1 MRYNNESFTR
11 DPSCGKGVIKAMFDI
26 VRKGFVL
33 AALVPATV
41 AMAADGTRDMRSYVS
56 PQVQLVAD
64 DEDRNTGQGIGFQV
78 DFGKAITQRYGIE
91 LGAFYRSFDAEN
103 NVPGQIDW
111 DEFGYRINNM
121 LFFNQYKA
129 SQPYASLGVGLA
141 HLEPAGAGF
150 ESDEPFADIGLGF
163 FLIDR
168 ESENRNSLRLDS
180 RYRHMFIEDDLY
192 NSSSFGEFI
201 VSLGMAFPIGKRA
214 EPLAPAVPVATGVAD
229 ADGDG
234 VADKYDR
241 CPGTPGGVGVDS
253 VGCPLD
259 SDGDGVPDDLDR
271 CPRTPAG
278 VAVDS
283 RGCPIKQAP
292 AAAERRF
299 EDVNFA
305 FDSSAISEYAA
316 VLLDN
321 AAAEIRSLQKKF
333 NSVKVQVAGHADSIG
348 TENYNS
354 GLSTRRAI
362 AVRDYLVSRG
372 VKAGSIVTLG
382 FGETQPIASNK
393 TPQGRLLN
401 RRAEIRARAE

>member
-11 DPSCGKGVIKAMFDI
+11 GPSCGKGVIKAMFDI

-56 PQVQLVAD
+56 PQVQLVVD
-64 DEDRNTGQGIGFQV
+64 DDDRNTGQGIGFQV

-111 DEFGYRINNM
+111 DEFGYRINNI

-150 ESDEPFADIGLGF
+150 ESDEPFADIGLGV

>member
-11 DPSCGKGVIKAMFDI
+11 GPSCGKGVIKAMFDI

-56 PQVQLVAD
+56 PQVQLVVD
-64 DEDRNTGQGIGFQV
+64 DDDRNTGQGIGFQV

-103 NVPGQIDW
+103 NSPGQIDW

-150 ESDEPFADIGLGF
+150 ESDEPFADIGLGV

>member
-1 MRYNNESFTR
+1 
-11 DPSCGKGVIKAMFDI
+11 MFDK
-26 VRKGFVL
+26 VRKGIVL
-33 AALVPATV
+33 AALLPASV
-41 AMAADGTRDMRSYVS
+41 AIAADGTRDMRPYVS
-56 PQVQLVAD
+56 PQVRLIAD
-64 DEDRNTGQGIGFQV
+64 DDDRNTDRGLGLQL
-78 DFGKAITQRYGIE
+78 DFGKAITERYGVE
-91 LGAFYRSFDAEN
+91 VGVFTHSFSSEAGAN
-103 NVPGQIDW
+103 GQIDW

-121 LFFNQYKA
+121 LFFGQYKA

-141 HLEPAGAGF
+141 HLEPEGAGF

-168 ESENRNSLRLDS
+168 ESGNRNSLRLDS
-180 RYRHMFIEDDLY
+180 RYRHMFLEDDLY
-192 NSSSFGEFI
+192 NTSSFGEFI

-214 EPLAPAVPVATGVAD
+214 EQIATAPAIPVSAGVGD

-283 RGCPIKQAP
+283 RGCPLKSAP

-321 AAAEIRSLQKKF
+321 AAAEIRALQKKF
-333 NSVKVQVAGHADSIG
+333 QGVKVQVSGHADSIG

-382 FGETQPIASNK
+382 FGETQPVASNK

>member
-1 MRYNNESFTR
+1 
-11 DPSCGKGVIKAMFDI
+11 MFDPI
-26 VRKGFVL
+26 RKCLVL
-33 AALVPATV
+33 AALLPASV
-41 AMAADGTRDMRSYVS
+41 ALAADGGRDARTYIS
-56 PQVQLVAD
+56 PQLHIVSD
-64 DEDRNTGQGIGFQV
+64 DEDRSTGRGVGFELDV
-78 DFGKAITQRYGIE
+78 GKYVTERYGVE
-91 LGAFYRSFDAEN
+91 LGVFRHSFDGQD
-103 NVPGQIDW
+103 PGEIDW
-111 DEFGYRINNM
+111 DEFGYRLNNM
-121 LFFNQYKA
+121 LFFNQHKA
-129 SQPYASLGVGLA
+129 MLPYASLGLGLA
-141 HLEPAGAGF
+141 HLEQSATAL
-150 ESDEPFADIGLGF
+150 ESDEPFVDIGLGF
-163 FLIDR
+163 FLIDG
-168 ESENRNSLRLDS
+168 ESSNGNGLRLDS
-180 RYRHMFIEDDLY
+180 RYRHMFVEDDLY
-192 NSSSFGEFI
+192 NTSSFGEMI
-201 VSLGMAFPIGKRA
+201 VSLGMVFPVGKRA
-214 EPLAPAVPVATGVAD
+214 EPVAPALPVPAGVAD

-241 CPGTPGGVGVDS
+241 CPGTPSGVPVDS

-283 RGCPIKQAP
+283 RGCPIKSTP
-292 AAAERRF
+292 AATERRF

-321 AAAEIRSLQKKF
+321 TAAEIRSLQKKF
-333 NSVKVQVAGHADSIG
+333 QTVKVQVTGHTDAIG

-382 FGETQPIASNK
+382 FGETQPVASNK